1 MDNPCLYTVQVSVE
15 KDGTVQDDKS
25 ARIGFRT
32 VECRPDGFFF
42 KREKAQADGLNRH
55 QSYPYIGYAAP
66 ARVQK
71 KDADILK
78 NYLHLTV
85 VRTSHYMQA
94 EEFWIAAMSWASCL
108 FRDTRLGLY
117 WRRKIQRS
125 ELSRCA

>member
-1 MDNPCLYTVQVSVE
+1 MPQR
-15 KDGTVQDDKS
+15 
-25 ARIGFRT
+25 RILRLFAWASGT
-32 VECRPDGFFF
+32 VECRADGFFLNG
-42 KREKAQADGLNRH
+42 KKHKLMGLNRH

-94 EEFWIAAMSWASCL
+94 EEFL
-108 FRDTRLGLY
+108 DPLR
-117 WRRKIQRS
+117 
-125 ELSRCA
+125 